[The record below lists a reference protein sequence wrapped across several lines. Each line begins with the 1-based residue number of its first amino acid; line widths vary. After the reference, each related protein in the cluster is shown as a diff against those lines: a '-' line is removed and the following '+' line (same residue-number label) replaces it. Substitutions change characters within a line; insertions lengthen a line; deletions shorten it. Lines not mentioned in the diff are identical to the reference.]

1 MAGERD
7 LRDLLEVILDT
18 GKSPEEVCPGDAKLL
33 AEVKARLQYVRRLEA
48 KLDVLLPSSAG
59 SEAGTAA
66 ARPWTAQPPH
76 LSGYDVQDE
85 LGRGGMG
92 VVYRA
97 WDQRLHRP
105 VAIKMLLAGDFARPD
120 ERERF
125 EREAEAAAGLRH
137 ANIVQVYQVG
147 DFEGRPYFTM
157 EFVEGGSLAE
167 KLAGSPLAGGPAA
180 MLLATVAE
188 AVQAAHDRG
197 IVHRDLKPGNVLL
210 TEDGTPKIADFGLAR
225 RLDDGAGLSRSG
237 VPLGTPN
244 YMAPEQALGLTH
256 SIGPVADVYALGAIL
271 YEALTGRPPFR
282 AETTA
287 ETLRQVVE
295 QEPIPPSRWNAKVP
309 RDLEVICLKCLRKE
323 PHRRYSS
330 ATALAADLRRFERAE
345 PITARPS
352 GPLER
357 SVRWL
362 GRRRVQAAALALG
375 TLLGIALLGAGLW
388 LKSVRE
394 AGMRRER
401 DTARLDQ
408 SLVPRMDAIHLARAA
423 LVGGRL
429 NPAADRRFNYAR
441 ADRDYESALR
451 EAGVGKIGDDTAS
464 VVRRIAASTVREQ
477 LLAALADWSACATLE
492 SRRAWVL
499 EVARR
504 VDPEPW
510 RDRAR
515 DPAVWA
521 DRTALATTAR
531 TASLSAQPVPFLVA
545 LGERLW
551 ALGGDGAAFL
561 ARVHQAHPD
570 DFWAALTLARALQE
584 GGDHKGADAAYQ
596 RALELRGDSAAVYNN
611 LGNMSTSKGRWD
623 EAADYFRKSLEIDPN
638 FAPAHN
644 NLGLALKGQGKWSEA
659 FHQFQVAIRF
669 GPELAP
675 PHNNLGELRA
685 YKGWL
690 DEAIAEYRQALRL
703 DPEFGRAEYMLGV
716 ALAAQGRL
724 DEANNRDQRAIRDDP
739 VRAEAQKKTRLIAVD
754 QGIINYQRALG
765 IDPNTTLS
773 RASLGLA
780 PGDADRLNDA
790 IGHYETAVRIEPWL
804 WLAHAARGQALV
816 ALGRFR
822 EAFTATRRC
831 FDRLPQGHELRSN
844 VLAQLRRCERLIALQ
859 DRLSAVLQG
868 NEKAADASEAFEF
881 AELCGILGQPAAA
894 ARLYAEGLDSL
905 PRLADDLHTEHRY
918 RAACAATLVGCGLGA
933 SAAGLS
939 EAERARWRQRAR
951 EWLRAEVTLWSSV
964 LDRGPQA
971 DRLLVAQ
978 KLAHLWA
985 DPQLDGLLNRE
996 ALDRLPS
1003 AERQECRA
1011 LRDAIDIEIRRA
1023 ETINRSSGV
1032 RFEDLF
1038 RKSPHAWISG
1048 HRTRLPTSSRR
1059 PTSVGPS
1066 LRRAQIVELLR
1077 QEQQSPI
1084 QPPLHR
1090 LARDAQNPGNF
1101 VMGQSLESDQAED
1114 LPLLFR

>member
-18 GKSPEEVCPGDAKLL
+18 GKSPEEVCPGDAELL

-76 LSGYDVQDE
+76 LSGYEVQDE

-167 KLAGSPLAGGPAA
+167 KLAGTPLAGGPAA

-237 VPLGTPN
+237 IPLGTPN

-295 QEPIPPSRWNAKVP
+295 QEPTPPSRWNAKVP

-330 ATALAADLRRFERAE
+330 AAALAADLRRFERAE

-375 TLLGIALLGAGLW
+375 TLLGVALVGGGLW
-388 LKSVRE
+388 LRSE
-394 AGMRRER
+394 HDASIRRER
-401 DTARLDQ
+401 DRARREQALVARL
-408 SLVPRMDAIHLARAA
+408 DAIHLNRAT
-423 LVGGRL
+423 LVEGRF
-429 NPAADRRFNYAR
+429 NAVAERRFNNSR
-441 ADRDYESALR
+441 ADRNYESAFR
-451 EAGVGKIGDDTAS
+451 EARFGAIGDNRAH
-464 VVRRIAASTVREQ
+464 VAARIAASASRPP
-477 LLAALADWSACATLE
+477 LLAALADWAICAADE
-492 SRRAWVL
+492 RRRAWVL
-499 EVARR
+499 GVAQKA
-504 VDPEPW
+504 DPDAW

-515 DPAVWA
+515 SPAAWA
-521 DRTALATTAR
+521 DRTALAQLAGTAPV
-531 TASLSAQPVPFLVA
+531 ANQPAPFLVA
-545 LGERLW
+545 IGERLHD
-551 ALGGDGAAFL
+551 LGGDGTTFL

-596 RALELRGDSAAVYNN
+596 RAS
-611 LGNMSTSKGRWD
+611 
-623 EAADYFRKSLEIDPN
+623 
-638 FAPAHN
+638 
-644 NLGLALKGQGKWSEA
+644 
-659 FHQFQVAIRF
+659 
-669 GPELAP
+669 
-675 PHNNLGELRA
+675 
-685 YKGWL
+685 
-690 DEAIAEYRQALRL
+690 
-703 DPEFGRAEYMLGV
+703 
-716 ALAAQGRL
+716 
-724 DEANNRDQRAIRDDP
+724 
-739 VRAEAQKKTRLIAVD
+739 
-754 QGIINYQRALG
+754 
-765 IDPNTTLS
+765 
-773 RASLGLA
+773 
-780 PGDADRLNDA
+780 
-790 IGHYETAVRIEPWL
+790 
-804 WLAHAARGQALV
+804 
-816 ALGRFR
+816 
-822 EAFTATRRC
+822 
-831 FDRLPQGHELRSN
+831 
-844 VLAQLRRCERLIALQ
+844 
-859 DRLSAVLQG
+859 
-868 NEKAADASEAFEF
+868 
-881 AELCGILGQPAAA
+881 
-894 ARLYAEGLDSL
+894 
-905 PRLADDLHTEHRY
+905 
-918 RAACAATLVGCGLGA
+918 
-933 SAAGLS
+933 
-939 EAERARWRQRAR
+939 
-951 EWLRAEVTLWSSV
+951 
-964 LDRGPQA
+964 
-971 DRLLVAQ
+971 
-978 KLAHLWA
+978 
-985 DPQLDGLLNRE
+985 
-996 ALDRLPS
+996 
-1003 AERQECRA
+1003 
-1011 LRDAIDIEIRRA
+1011 
-1023 ETINRSSGV
+1023 SSGG
-1032 RFEDLF
+1032 DWPP
-1038 RKSPHAWISG
+1038 STTTAA
-1048 HRTRLPTSSRR
+1048 SSRSPKRTGPR
-1059 PTSVGPS
+1059 PTTTTKRPS
-1066 LRRAQIVELLR
+1066 KSIAT
-1077 QEQQSPI
+1077 SPRPTI
-1084 QPPLHR
+1084 TSAWP
-1090 LARDAQNPGNF
+1090 
-1101 VMGQSLESDQAED
+1101 
-1114 LPLLFR
+1114 